1 MAPRKPASRKRLWI
15 ILAVVVALIIM
26 IAALAPAGGQ
36 APATTPQASSPVG
49 AAHSR
54 PAPARAV
61 PTTVAFPHFGD
72 GTFIV
77 GKDIRPGTY
86 RTRQASP
93 NCYYARL
100 KGFGGTI
107 DDIVAN
113 NNTDDPAIV
122 TIAASDTGFESTG
135 CGTWTKNLA
144 AITTSRTSFTDGMY
158 IVGRDF
164 QAGTYRSSGQSGCYY
179 ARLKG
184 FGGTIDDIVANANT
198 DAPAIVTIAAS
209 DTGFASARCGTWTK
223 I

>member
-1 MAPRKPASRKRLWI
+1 
-15 ILAVVVALIIM
+15 VVLLIIV
-26 IAALAPAGGQ
+26 IAALAPGGTQ
-36 APATTPQASSPVG
+36 APTTAPLAAQSTGAASSQPASTQ
-49 AAHSR
+49 AA
-54 PAPARAV
+54 
-61 PTTVAFPHFGD
+61 PTTVAYAHFAD

-77 GKDIRPGTY
+77 GRDIQPGTY

-107 DDIVAN
+107 SDIVAN

-122 TIAASDTGFESTG
+122 TIAASDKGFESTG

-144 AITTSRTSFTDGMY
+144 AITTSRTAFADGMY
-158 IVGRDF
+158 MIGSDI
-164 QAGTYRSSGQSGCYY
+164 QPGTYRSSGQSGCYY

-184 FGGTIDDIVANANT
+184 FGGTISDIVANDNT
-198 DAPAIVTIAAS
+198 DAPAIVSIAAS
-209 DTGFASARCGTWTK
+209 DKGFESTRCGTWTR